1 MRIVVS
7 VGLLCLIV
15 VTAHAVPLRIV
26 EVSAP
31 DIYCEFDSD
40 CQITPTNFP
49 GRFVVPGTTGTAVL
63 WSRLFPVG
71 EPKTPAEGLYAYL
84 YQFDLR
90 KLVGATFSACIKA
103 LSIDFGP
110 VVPRDYNGDRRL
122 DHVFVMTK
130 NSPGTIAPA
139 AAEQVNDTITFYF
152 RQPVCPAFPEKA
164 GDRTFFFG
172 LASPNPSTVVTAQAW
187 DTQGANLTL
196 DAQAPSPVD
205 VDCTTASLRE
215 ALQEARPGETI
226 RFTGLCKETIEIPT
240 DQLTLIGV
248 GKAEITGSG
257 GDQPVL
263 TIAGRRQVVIKN
275 VMVRQGYD
283 GVLVQRSTGVL
294 LERVKALGNADDG
307 FQIDEESTIQL
318 NSCTARRNGR
328 NGFFVRNGSLAMF
341 QGETLSEYNK
351 GQGLWLDKAK
361 GGILGASQTGYGKRG
376 VAPESGQGLEDAP
389 WSAAMADSAFAAPA
403 SATPCTTLVRKN
415 LLNGVVISATSPFF
429 IPGCKLTTRDNTRN
443 GVLVRTGGSFAVFAG
458 QEALSRANGHH
469 GIRLESASSVYTAG
483 LSNLRVNSR
492 HGLQV
497 TGASTVVVDG
507 GSGLVCSKQNIMRGV
522 VITPD
527 SGVECNGG
535 ADLFSTANG
544 WEDVT
549 PGATLDGACTV
560 ALRLSTC
567 P

>member
-1 MRIVVS
+1 MRVVVS
-7 VGLLCLIV
+7 VGLLCLVV
-15 VTAHAVPLRIV
+15 VTAHAVPLQIV

-31 DIYCEFDSD
+31 DIYCEFDAD
-40 CQITPTNFP
+40 CMVTPTNFP
-49 GRFVVPGTTGTAVL
+49 GRFVVPDTTGVAVL
-63 WSRLFPVG
+63 WSRLLPVG
-71 EPKTPAEGLYAYL
+71 EPETPGKGLYAYL

-90 KLVGATFSACIKA
+90 KLVGTTFSACIQA
-103 LSIDFGP
+103 LSVDFGP
-110 VVPRDYNGDRRL
+110 VVPLDYNGDRLL

-139 AAEQVNDTITFYF
+139 AAEQTNGTITFYF

-172 LASPNPSTVVTAQAW
+172 LASPNPATVVTAQAW
-187 DTQGANLTL
+187 DMRGAGITL
-196 DAQAPSPVD
+196 DARAPSPVD

-226 RFTGLCKETIEIPT
+226 RFTGLCKEAIVIPT

-248 GKAEITGSG
+248 GNAEITGSG

-263 TIAGRRQVVIKN
+263 TIMDRHQVVIKN
-275 VMVRQGYD
+275 VIVRQGYD
-283 GVLVQRSTGVL
+283 GVLVQRSAGVL

-307 FQIDEESTIQL
+307 FQIDEKSTAQL

-328 NGFFVRNGSLAMF
+328 NGFLVRNGSLAMF

-351 GQGLWLDKAK
+351 GQGLWLDRAK
-361 GGILGASQTGYGKRG
+361 GGILGASQTDPGKRG
-376 VAPESGQGLEDAP
+376 VALESRQSLEDAP
-389 WSAAMADSAFAAPA
+389 WSAAMADSAFVA
-403 SATPCTTLVRKN
+403 SASGTPCTALVRRN
-415 LLNGVVISATSPFF
+415 RLNGVVISATSPFV
-429 IPGCKLTTRDNTRN
+429 IPGCRLVTRENTRN
-443 GVLVRTGGSFAVFAG
+443 GVLVTTSGSFAVFSG
-458 QEALSRANGHH
+458 QEVLSRSNGHH
-469 GIRLESASSVYTAG
+469 GIRLESVSSVYTAG

-497 TGASTVVVDG
+497 TGASTVIIDG
-507 GSGLVCSKQNIMRGV
+507 GSGRVCSQQNILRGV
-522 VITPD
+522 VISPT

-535 ADLFSTANG
+535 AGLFSTANG
-544 WEDVT
+544 GVDVT
-549 PGATLDGACTV
+549 PGVTLDGACAV
-560 ALRLSTC
+560 VQGPSTC

>member
-1 MRIVVS
+1 MRVVVS

-15 VTAHAVPLRIV
+15 VTAHAVPLQIV

-49 GRFVVPGTTGTAVL
+49 GRFVVPGTTGAAVL

-110 VVPRDYNGDRRL
+110 VVPVDYNGDRRP

-130 NSPGTIAPA
+130 NSSGTIAPA

-152 RQPVCPAFPEKA
+152 RQPVCPATPEKA

-172 LASPNPSTVVTAQAW
+172 LASPNPSTVVTARVW
-187 DTQGANLTL
+187 NTQGAAITL

-226 RFTGLCKETIEIPT
+226 RFTGLCKETIVIPT

-248 GKAEITGSG
+248 GNAEITGSG

-275 VMVRQGYD
+275 VMVSQGYD
-283 GVLVQRSTGVL
+283 GVLVQGSTGVL
-294 LERVKALGNADDG
+294 LKRVKALGNADDG
-307 FQIDEESTIQL
+307 FQIDETSTIQL

-328 NGFFVRNGSLAMF
+328 NGFFVRNGSVATF

-361 GGILGASQTGYGKRG
+361 GGILGVSQTDPGKRG
-376 VAPESGQGLEDAP
+376 VVPESGQSLEDAP
-389 WSAAMADSAFAAPA
+389 WSAAMADSVFVAPA
-403 SATPCTTLVRKN
+403 SGTPCTTLVRKN
-415 LLNGVVISATSPFF
+415 RLNGVVISATSFV
-429 IPGCKLTTRDNTRN
+429 IPGCKLITRDNTRN

-458 QEALSRANGHH
+458 QEALARANGYH

-483 LSNLRVNSR
+483 LSNLRVNSF

-497 TGASTVVVDG
+497 TGASTVIIDG
-507 GSGLVCSKQNIMRGV
+507 GSGRVCSKQNILRGV
-522 VITPD
+522 VISPN

-535 ADLFSTANG
+535 AGLFSSANG
-544 WEDVT
+544 GVDVT
-549 PGATLDGACTV
+549 PGVTLDGACTAV
-560 ALRLSTC
+560 REPATC

>member
-1 MRIVVS
+1 MRVVVS
-7 VGLLCLIV
+7 VGLLCLVV
-15 VTAHAVPLRIV
+15 VTAHAGPLQIV

-31 DIYCEFDSD
+31 DIYCAFDSD
-40 CQITPTNFP
+40 CQVTPTNFP
-49 GRFVVPGTTGTAVL
+49 GRFVVPGTTGVAVL

-110 VVPRDYNGDRRL
+110 VVPVDYNGDRRL

-152 RQPVCPAFPEKA
+152 RQPVCPATPEKA

-172 LASPNPSTVVTAQAW
+172 LASPNPATVVTAQAW
-187 DTQGANLTL
+187 DTQGADITL

-215 ALQEARPGETI
+215 ALQEAKPGRTI
-226 RFTGLCKETIEIPT
+226 RFTGVCEETIVIPI

-248 GKAEITGSG
+248 GDAEITGSG
-257 GDQPVL
+257 GDKPVL

-275 VMVRQGYD
+275 IIVSRGSD
-283 GVLVQRSTGVL
+283 GVLVQSSAGIL

-307 FQIDEESTIQL
+307 FQIDETSTVQL

-361 GGILGASQTGYGKRG
+361 GGILGTSQTGYGKRG
-376 VAPESGQGLEDAP
+376 VAPESGQSLEDNP
-389 WSAAMADSAFAAPA
+389 WSTAMADSAFAAPA
-403 SATPCTTLVRKN
+403 ADTPCTTLVRKN
-415 LLNGVVISATSPFF
+415 RLNGVKISATSPFI
-429 IPGCKLTTRDNTRN
+429 IPGCKLITRNNTRN
-443 GVLVRTGGSFAVFAG
+443 GVLVTTGGSFAVFAG

-469 GIRLESASSVYTAG
+469 GIRLESVSSVYTAG
-483 LSNLRVNSR
+483 LSNLRVNSL

-497 TGASTVVVDG
+497 TGSSTVIIDG
-507 GSGLVCSKQNIMRGV
+507 GSGRVCSKQNILRGV
-522 VITPD
+522 VISPN

-535 ADLFSTANG
+535 AGLFSSANG
-544 WEDVT
+544 GVDVT
-549 PGATLDGACTV
+549 PGVTLDGACTV
-560 ALRLSTC
+560 VRELATC